1 MPAVCAMT
9 SNLDV
14 QRNSVPVLATCM
26 CEIHV
31 TLTHLLQMSI
41 KVDKELQKTVEQMD
55 ANHDGKIT
63 YEEFLVTQFRI
74 SLEKKSK
81 KSSE

>member
-1 MPAVCAMT
+1 MFFFQV
-9 SNLDV
+9 
-14 QRNSVPVLATCM
+14 
-26 CEIHV
+26 
-31 TLTHLLQMSI
+31 SI

-74 SLEKKSK
+74 SLEEKSK
-81 KSSE
+81 KGTE